1 MFDLY
6 VWLKLAHLL
15 LFVYWLGGDIGVF
28 YSAGYVRNA
37 SLTRDARATA
47 LKILAWIDMLPRY
60 CLVLMLPVG
69 YSLANEIG
77 AVAMPTAAFAFLWA
91 IALVWLGLVYSIH
104 KYQGTTL
111 GQVLRNI
118 DLAWRVVLV
127 AGLIW
132 DAVQGFRGVGHI
144 EAPFVA
150 AKFLIFAFLIFCG
163 IMIRLRG
170 ASLGPALRELLARGS
185 TPKLEETVTAGFAR
199 TRPFV
204 LAIWVG
210 LVVAAYVGIAKP
222 TFGFG

>member
-6 VWLKLAHLL
+6 VWLKLLHLL

-47 LKILAWIDMLPRY
+47 LKILAWIDMIPRY

-77 AVAMPTAAFAFLWA
+77 AVRMPAAAFAVLWLVA
-91 IALVWLGLVYSIH
+91 IAWLGLVYSIH
-104 KYQGTTL
+104 KYQGTPV

-118 DLAWRVVLV
+118 DLGWRVILV

-132 DAVQGFRGVGHI
+132 DAVQGIRGVGHI
-144 EAPFVA
+144 DAPFVA
-150 AKFLIFAFLIFCG
+150 VKFLILAALIFCG

-170 ASLGPALRELLARGS
+170 APLGPALRELLARGS
-185 TPKLEETVTAGFAR
+185 TPKLEETITTAFAR
-199 TRPFV
+199 TRPLV

-210 LVVAAYVGIAKP
+210 LVLAAYIGIAKP
-222 TFGFG
+222 TFGLG